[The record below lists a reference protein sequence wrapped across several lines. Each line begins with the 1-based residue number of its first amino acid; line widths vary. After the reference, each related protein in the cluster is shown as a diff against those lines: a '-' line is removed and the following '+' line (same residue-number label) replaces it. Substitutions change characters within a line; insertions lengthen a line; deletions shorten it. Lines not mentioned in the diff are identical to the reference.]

1 MQAESLPQHLGDASS
16 QGLVLS
22 PEHQAAL
29 QVSLEL
35 VRRNYKFNRV
45 YLWGKVLGLGGDYFI
60 VQGVDVDELK
70 SRKTLYSFNCMD
82 WKLLPP
88 ATDEMIARSMLIKG
102 RFTGDPSHQYKK
114 TVLRANNEDQ
124 TDQDTDV
131 KEEERLTATI
141 ELINREAAII
151 PRGAFIMTPRGEV
164 HKNRS
169 FEGLSVTEAGK
180 LKSYLHFTKPI
191 TLKKKSVLMQA
202 NLEESI
208 DFLNSLEDDELKVY
222 LPKTF
227 PNIPSQVQEKRSGV
241 SIVQCSGAFSLREA
255 ISWSFSATSCG
266 LGSPSSTCLI
276 PLSSDSSTWVWVRRT
291 WTFPS

>member
-124 TDQDTDV
+124 TDQDTDIKV

-169 FEGLSVTEAGK
+169 FEVFWSLQFERGNK
-180 LKSYLHFTKPI
+180 LVILRNLLWPGFTFFHVPDTTQFGFI
-191 TLKKKSVLMQA
+191 YM
-202 NLEESI
+202 
-208 DFLNSLEDDELKVY
+208 
-222 LPKTF
+222 
-227 PNIPSQVQEKRSGV
+227 
-241 SIVQCSGAFSLREA
+241 
-255 ISWSFSATSCG
+255 G
-266 LGSPSSTCLI
+266 LGEKNM
-276 PLSSDSSTWVWVRRT
+276 D
-291 WTFPS
+291 FPFMI

>member
-124 TDQDTDV
+124 TDQDTDIKV

-208 DFLNSLEDDELKVY
+208 DFLNSLEDDELKELKQVFWS
-222 LPKTF
+222 LQFERGNKLVILRNLLWPGFTF
-227 PNIPSQVQEKRSGV
+227 FHVPDTTQFGFIYM
-241 SIVQCSGAFSLREA
+241 
-255 ISWSFSATSCG
+255 G
-266 LGSPSSTCLI
+266 LGEKNM
-276 PLSSDSSTWVWVRRT
+276 D
-291 WTFPS
+291 FPFMI